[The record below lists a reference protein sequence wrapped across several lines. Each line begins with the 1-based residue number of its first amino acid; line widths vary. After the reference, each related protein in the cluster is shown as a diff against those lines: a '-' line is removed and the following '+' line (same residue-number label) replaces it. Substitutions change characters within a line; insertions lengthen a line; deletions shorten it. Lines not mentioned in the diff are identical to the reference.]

1 GMSLLPDH
9 AQTLQSQVTVD
20 LLNALRN
27 IAHLLGEAARRD
39 HLHVAVE
46 LASHALHQAVHEPCI
61 PVDDT
66 GLDVGYRVAADRL
79 FRPHELDRIEPGRL
93 RDQRLGGNDETGRD
107 GAADEL
113 AARIDDVEVGG
124 RAEIHDDEG
133 RAVERHAGYNVAD
146 AIRSN
151 LGRTIHHQRD
161 RDVHAGL
168 HAERMSP

>member
-1 GMSLLPDH
+1 MRPARGQCHRTRRRPWPCVRVLPTSPWSAPLPSDPPLSQAQYVEISPARHTVFSGQYTVAPAACQRVFPRLLLYRRGMSLLPDH

-79 FRPHELDRIEPGRL
+79 FRPHELDPIEPGRL
-93 RDQRLGGNDETGRD
+93 RDQRL
-107 GAADEL
+107 
-113 AARIDDVEVGG
+113 
-124 RAEIHDDEG
+124 
-133 RAVERHAGYNVAD
+133 
-146 AIRSN
+146 
-151 LGRTIHHQRD
+151 
-161 RDVHAGL
+161 
-168 HAERMSP
+168 